1 MICESV
7 PVYCVPLGL
16 VGIPC
21 ESKLSILPKIENGLA
36 TNRTLRTLHMG
47 LGFKLDQ
54 RWTNQLFFWA
64 LFCPSCEPAGH
75 TMLKR
80 AGVPFSY
87 LFVILLAGY
96 RPILD
101 AMKTFAKSSD
111 PIDIEVY
118 NVILFVV

>member
-1 MICESV
+1 MTCESV
-7 PVYCVPLGL
+7 TVFCGPFGL

-21 ESKLSILPKIENGLA
+21 QSKLSTLPKMENGLA
-36 TNRTLRTLHMG
+36 TNRTPPTLHMG
-47 LGFKLDQ
+47 RDFKLDQ
-54 RWTNQLFFWA
+54 RSPFYD
-64 LFCPSCEPAGH
+64 PAGH
-75 TMLKR
+75 TTLER

-87 LFVILLAGY
+87 LSNILLAGY

-118 NVILFVV
+118 KVSYLQFNFYSK

>member
-1 MICESV
+1 M
-7 PVYCVPLGL
+7 
-16 VGIPC
+16 
-21 ESKLSILPKIENGLA
+21 ENGLA
-36 TNRTLRTLHMG
+36 TNRTPPTLNMG
-47 LGFKLDQ
+47 CDFKLDQ

-64 LFCPSCEPAGH
+64 LFCPSYDPAGH
-75 TMLKR
+75 TTLER

-87 LFVILLAGY
+87 LSNILLAGY

-118 NVILFVV
+118 KVSYLQFNFYSK